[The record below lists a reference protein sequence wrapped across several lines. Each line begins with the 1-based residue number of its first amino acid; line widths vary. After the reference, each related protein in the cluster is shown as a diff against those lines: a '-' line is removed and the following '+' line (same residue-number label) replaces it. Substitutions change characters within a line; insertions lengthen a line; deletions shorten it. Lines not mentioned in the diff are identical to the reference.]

1 MTTQPQSHGDVTGEY
16 LALRTGAG
24 VVSGAHEIVWVR
36 GADTIG
42 FLDGLLSQAI
52 APIELGRVERT
63 LLLSPQG
70 KLRATGWLLRGEDEV
85 GIVVDAGRAEV
96 VAGDLARFKIR
107 VEATIEVEVRAV
119 LDVIG
124 PDAWSVVADLGGGGS
139 DPELWRRTPD
149 GTVVAPLP
157 FGRVDLPRF
166 IVVAAAGVV
175 ESGARRVGTLAHD
188 AVRIEAGEP
197 LMGIDIDEAT
207 IPQEADV
214 VDGAVDFTKGCY
226 LGQELVARIDSRG
239 RVNRRLRGLAL
250 RANVLPP
257 LGATLIASGGA
268 EVGTITSLAESL
280 ELRAPVALA
289 LVRREVAP
297 GDEVTIQWGQ
307 GATPAG
313 VYELPLDRFGAGG

>member
-1 MTTQPQSHGDVTGEY
+1 MTTGPPSHGDVTGEY
-16 LALRTGAG
+16 LALRTAAG

-36 GADTIG
+36 GPDTIG

-52 APIELGRVERT
+52 APMELGRVKRT

-70 KLRATGWLLRGEDEV
+70 KLRATAWLLRGEDEV

-107 VEATIEVEVRAV
+107 VEATIEVEACAV

-124 PDAWSVVADLGGGGS
+124 PDAWSVVTGLGGAGS
-139 DPELWRRTPD
+139 DSGVWRRGPE
-149 GTVVAPLP
+149 GTVVAPLR

-166 IVVAAAGVV
+166 IVVAV
-175 ESGARRVGTLAHD
+175 EDDIELGARRVGRLAHD
-188 AVRIEAGEP
+188 AIRIEAGEP
-197 LMGIDIDEAT
+197 LMGIDLDEAT

-239 RVNRRLRGLAL
+239 HVNRRLRGLAL

-280 ELRAPVALA
+280 ELRAPIALA

-297 GDEVTIQWGQ
+297 GDTVTIEWEQ
-307 GATPAG
+307 GTTPA
-313 VYELPLDRFGAGG
+313 VVHKLPLDQFGHGE